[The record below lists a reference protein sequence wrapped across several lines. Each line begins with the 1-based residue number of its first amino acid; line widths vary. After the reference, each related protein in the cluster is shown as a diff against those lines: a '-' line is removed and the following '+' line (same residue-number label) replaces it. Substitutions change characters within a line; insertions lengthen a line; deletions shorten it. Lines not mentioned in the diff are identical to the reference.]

1 MVKGSQATM
10 DPLQVGKG
18 EYLTFKANDRR
29 LIAYGGT
36 MWNALTAEM
45 RRARAENTAN
55 FMTGA

>member
-1 MVKGSQATM
+1 MM
-10 DPLQVGKG
+10 DPLQVGQV
-18 EYLTFKANDRR
+18 EYRTFRTNDRR
-29 LIAYGGT
+29 PIAYGGT